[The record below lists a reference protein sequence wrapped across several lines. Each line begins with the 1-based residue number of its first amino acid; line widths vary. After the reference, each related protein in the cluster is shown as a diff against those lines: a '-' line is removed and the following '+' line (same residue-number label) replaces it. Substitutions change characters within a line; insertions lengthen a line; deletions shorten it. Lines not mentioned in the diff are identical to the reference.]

1 MESGIMLSRKG
12 AKCFED
18 HGSCCARL
26 LILEHMWWKE
36 KTASWE
42 CSSFWDSYFHMHTIY
57 KHFENLEANTTFE

>member
-36 KTASWE
+36 KTAS
-42 CSSFWDSYFHMHTIY
+42 
-57 KHFENLEANTTFE
+57 